1 MLQKYW
7 KPLLATSL
15 VSVVMVGCSNEKQI
29 APDKE
34 QEVTKKGDFKLDAYY
49 KLNDKDTLVEVNGK
63 KLTVA
68 EVKKNTFDQMFLTEI
83 NQFIEKQLILKKY
96 PVSDAEVDKTLKKYG
111 KVDGVEL
118 DREQIR
124 QQMAYDKAVHD
135 GIKVTDKDLKEIYD
149 ANYKNSG
156 KTFEEMKP
164 QLKEM
169 APYYFGNKVSEK
181 LASIRTSEGVSFK
194 DKELEK
200 QINDLFVKPK
210 TNKNNTQNEP
220 GKILEKQ

>member
-1 MLQKYW
+1 MLRKYW

-15 VSVVMVGCSNEKQI
+15 VSLVVVGCSKEQQI
-29 APDKE
+29 APGKD

-49 KLNDKDTLVEVNGK
+49 KLDDKDTLVEVNGK

-68 EVKKNTFDQMFLTEI
+68 EVKKNTFNQMFLTEI

-96 PVSDAEVDKTLKKYG
+96 PISDAEVDKTLKKYG
-111 KVDGVEL
+111 KVDGIDL
-118 DREQIR
+118 DKEQIR
-124 QQMAYDKAVHD
+124 LQMAYDKAIHD
-135 GIKVTDKDLKEIYD
+135 GIKVTEKDLKDIYD

-156 KTFEEMKP
+156 KTFEEMKK

-181 LASIRTSEGVSFK
+181 IASMKTGEDVSFK
-194 DKELEK
+194 DKALEK
-200 QINDLFVKPK
+200 QINDLFVKP
-210 TNKNNTQNEP
+210 TKNNVQQEP
-220 GKILEKQ
+220 KQEPAK